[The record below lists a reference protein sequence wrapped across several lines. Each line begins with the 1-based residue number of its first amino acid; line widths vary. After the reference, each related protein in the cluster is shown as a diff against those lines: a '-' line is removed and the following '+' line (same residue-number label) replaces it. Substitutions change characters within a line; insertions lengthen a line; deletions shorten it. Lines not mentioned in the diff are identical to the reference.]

1 MNIFVNGSGAK
12 QTGALSI
19 LEKYFS
25 EYNLLQENHYYVA
38 SPFKPTYCPENVT
51 WIKCSTNGL
60 MTYLFAV
67 VFCYYFVIRYRC
79 DKIISFSNVN
89 TIFPFPEK
97 ITYFHQSL
105 IFSSVDFKFKILR
118 FTIRFLNR
126 KNNTF
131 IVQNEYIKNIF
142 CETFGGRYGLF
153 VKWPGLNHEIKDEF
167 NLDLGGEGSDFNY
180 IVIPIIDLN
189 DKNKNFTLALDIIR
203 SCNDR
208 PFLDFYVCS
217 DDCDGIFKDITN
229 LKFVG
234 RKRQKDFYNLISR
247 SSGVL
252 ICSLEETLCL
262 PIFEAIALNKRVFV
276 YERPYLSGVFD
287 VLNKHIDFN
296 VEINTFQTI
305 ESFFEALDSTDS
317 CSYEEDEI
325 KIDSSY
331 ILGQWD
337 F

>member
-38 SPFKPTYCPENVT
+38 SPFKPSYCPDNVT
-51 WIKCSTNGL
+51 WIKCGTDGL
-60 MTYLFAV
+60 MTYLFSV
-67 VFCYYFVIRYRC
+67 FFCYYFVLRYRC
-79 DKIISFSNVN
+79 SKIISFSNVN
-89 TIFPFPEK
+89 VIFPFPER

-105 IFSSVDFKFKILR
+105 IFSDANFKFKILR
-118 FTIRFLNR
+118 FTVRFLNR

-131 IVQNEYIKNIF
+131 IVQNEHIKKLFIK
-142 CETFGGRYGLF
+142 TFGEKYNLL
-153 VKWPGLNHEIKDEF
+153 VKWPGLNKGIEDEL
-167 NLDLGGEGSDFNY
+167 NLDLKKRVADSNY

-189 DKNKNFTLALDIIR
+189 DKNKNFTLALDIVK
-203 SCNDR
+203 SCRNR
-208 PFLDFYVCS
+208 PELDFYVCS
-217 DDCDGIFKDITN
+217 DDFNDIFKDIAN

-234 RKRQKDFYNLISR
+234 RMSQKNFYNLLSH

-287 VLNKHIDFN
+287 VLNKHINID
-296 VEINTFQTI
+296 VEINTFQSI
-305 ESFFEALDSTDS
+305 ESFFEALDSSPSFCDF
-317 CSYEEDEI
+317 ENI
-325 KIDSSY
+325 IAIDSSY